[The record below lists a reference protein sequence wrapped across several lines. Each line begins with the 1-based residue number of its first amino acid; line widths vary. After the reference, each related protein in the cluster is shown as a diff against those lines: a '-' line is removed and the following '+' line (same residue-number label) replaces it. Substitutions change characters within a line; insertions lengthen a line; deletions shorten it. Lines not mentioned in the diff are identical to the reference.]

1 VRTGRICVLIA
12 CLAAF
17 AAFGGSAQAATFSNP
32 ALIAVPVGGP
42 ANPYPSTI
50 NVSGLSGTVSKTR
63 ASLVGI
69 TGSDTN
75 HLQVILVG
83 PAGQTTMLMRESC
96 GFADPLAGEV
106 FTFDDAAPGFLP
118 FGTCQG
124 LSGNYK
130 PTDHDPANDG
140 SGPFPPPAPP
150 APYGAALSVL
160 NGSQPNGAWHLFVF
174 EGNGG
179 VQTHTIGGGWSLEL
193 ETTAPAATAPIVS
206 PRQCKKGFKLKK
218 VKTKSGK
225 TKKKC
230 VRKKRKRK

>member
-1 VRTGRICVLIA
+1 VRRGGICVLIA

-17 AAFGGSAQAATFSNP
+17 AAFAGSAQGATFSNP
-32 ALIAVPVGGP
+32 ALIAVPIGGP

-63 ASLVGI
+63 ASLFGI

-130 PTDHDPANDG
+130 PTDHDPANEG

-160 NGSQPNGAWHLFVF
+160 NGSQPNGTWRLYIF

-179 VQTHTIGGGWSLEL
+179 VQTHTIGGGWSLDI
-193 ETTAPAATAPIVS
+193 ETVQQAPAAN
-206 PRQCKKGFKLKK
+206 
-218 VKTKSGK
+218 KTN
-225 TKKKC
+225 TRKC
-230 VRKKRKRK
+230 KKRKKGKKSAEVAKKKRCKKKKKRR